1 MAQEIIN
8 IGTTPNDGTGDPLRI
23 AMTKVNNNFSRIF
36 TEGPVGS
43 NIIIANNT
51 ITTNVSSG
59 NVVIRGLDNGQV
71 QIDSTLVGQN
81 GQDLGTTV
89 VPWNNLY
96 VNAVT
101 GNVVNVAGNITTPS
115 AVVANLIVAKTGS
128 YTTLSAT
135 GNATVGNIT
144 ATNIAGT
151 LTTHSQTNITTVG
164 TLGSLSVSGNATVG
178 NVNAGAVIASG
189 NISGSYML
197 GNGSQLSGM
206 YGDANVAT
214 YLPTYRGN
222 ITLGSTNTISAGNVS
237 VQSTITTFGNINS
250 VAGWFNSRNAVIGN
264 INSTGNISVSRDLT
278 VSGNL
283 TVTGTTLSL
292 GGTDQKLVI
301 LANNTSNSTVADG
314 SGIKVANPTIGS
326 FLFNDA
332 TTSWQS
338 NISITPASNNFVNL
352 GTSSYKWSNVY
363 AGNVSGTITTSNQP
377 NITGLGTLGSLS
389 VTGNV
394 TAGNIRASGTIN
406 ADNFISSDI
415 YVGNVWAG
423 SATVNGN
430 ISATGN
436 ISGTNLTINGLLLTA
451 PSTKAANATGVAGQV
466 SWDSN
471 YIYVCVATNTWKR
484 TALVGGY

>member
-101 GNVVNVAGNITTPS
+101 GNVVNVAGNITTPR
-115 AVVANLIVAKTGS
+115 AVVANLIVANIGS

-144 ATNIAGT
+144 ATAI
-151 LTTHSQTNITTVG
+151 VG
-164 TLGSLSVSGNATVG
+164 TLATAAQPNVTALGTLGNLSVSGNATVG

-189 NISGSYML
+189 NISGSYIL

-314 SGIKVANPTIGS
+314 SGIKVGNPTIGS

-352 GTSSYKWSNVY
+352 GTSSYRWATAYAGNVY

-377 NITGLGTLGSLS
+377 NITGLGTLTSLLVS
-389 VTGNV
+389 NTLSAG
-394 TAGNIRASGTIN
+394 GNISAN
-406 ADNFISSDI
+406 NFISSDI
-415 YVGNVWAG
+415 YVSNVWAT
-423 SATVNGN
+423 SAN
-430 ISATGN
+430 IVGN
-436 ISGTNLTINGLLLTA
+436 ISGANLIVNGLLLTA
-451 PSTKAANATGVAGQV
+451 QSTKTANAVGVAGQV
-466 SWDSN
+466 AWDSN